1 MGSEVFRL
9 AKAETIAA
17 NLGLHWV
24 WHTYPQKLWITLF
37 MKLGDQ
43 PASRANTGV
52 QALFKKY
59 RQKNVSIKI
68 KWLYAAEQNA
78 AGQEPGIKWGVRRE
92 GRLVH

>member
-1 MGSEVFRL
+1 MGGEEFYL

-59 RQKNVSIKI
+59 RKKNVSIKI
-68 KWLYAAEQNA
+68 K
-78 AGQEPGIKWGVRRE
+78 
-92 GRLVH
+92 

>member
-1 MGSEVFRL
+1 MGGEEFYL

-52 QALFKKY
+52 
-59 RQKNVSIKI
+59 
-68 KWLYAAEQNA
+68 
-78 AGQEPGIKWGVRRE
+78 
-92 GRLVH
+92 

>member
-1 MGSEVFRL
+1 MGGEVCRL

-59 RQKNVSIKI
+59 RKKNVSIKI
-68 KWLYAAEQNA
+68 K
-78 AGQEPGIKWGVRRE
+78 
-92 GRLVH
+92 